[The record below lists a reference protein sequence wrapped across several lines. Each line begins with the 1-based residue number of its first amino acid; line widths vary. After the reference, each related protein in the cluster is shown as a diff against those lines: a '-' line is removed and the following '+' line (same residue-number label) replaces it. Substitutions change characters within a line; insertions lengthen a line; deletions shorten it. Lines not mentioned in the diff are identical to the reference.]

1 MERFDQLIL
10 NHNKD
15 RAFEM
20 LNTFLEALLS
30 PSGVSE
36 HVALVAFKANHGHK
50 LNKETTDNLKYTLSR
65 ISANIA
71 REQQK

>member
-1 MERFDQLIL
+1 
-10 NHNKD
+10 
-15 RAFEM
+15 M

-30 PSGVSE
+30 SSGVGE
-36 HVALVAFKANHGHK
+36 HVALVAFKAKHGHK
-50 LNKETTDNLKYTLSR
+50 LNKETTENLKYTLSR